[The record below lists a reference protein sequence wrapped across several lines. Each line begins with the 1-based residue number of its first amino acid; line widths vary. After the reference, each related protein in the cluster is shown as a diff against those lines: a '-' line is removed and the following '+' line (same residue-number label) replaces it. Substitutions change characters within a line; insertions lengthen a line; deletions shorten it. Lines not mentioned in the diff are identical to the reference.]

1 MSNEVND
8 FDIDAALESGDP
20 ELIEKALAAA
30 GESDI
35 YAEQDEAEA
44 DDDGFSLSEKAAKP
58 DAKNDDAGD
67 GEGDGETSGH
77 DEDDNAPKVVKSK
90 DGKHEIPYSV
100 LEYERQQRKQLEQQ
114 LMDMQQ
120 EREQLQANYQQ
131 TESALNNVKTKLE
144 QQGADVEEMF
154 ANPDDITEKQWAEIE
169 EDYGVLGKMMKKLIS
184 QQQSNFQQIQQA
196 APAAAVDPNN
206 DLQQALNSNPDLI
219 QWMENDP
226 DRWAQ
231 AKLFDNELR
240 KSPEWQNRTAA
251 ERFAHVVQQTKQ
263 AFGEKPQSP
272 ADRAKQIIDK
282 TEQAAPDSLSDLG
295 QAPVRVKNDT
305 EALKDMTPEQ
315 LEDAMAKMSPAQLDA
330 LFAQGF

>member
-1 MSNEVND
+1 MSNQVND

-20 ELIEKALAAA
+20 ELIDKALAAA
-30 GESDI
+30 AEGDI

-44 DDDGFSLSEKAAKP
+44 GNDGFSLSDKSAKK
-58 DAKNDDAGD
+58 DSDDGKSDGD
-67 GEGDGETSGH
+67 TSGH

-114 LMDMQQ
+114 LMEMQQ
-120 EREQLQANYQQ
+120 EREQLQASYQQ
-131 TESALNNVKTKLE
+131 TESALNNVKAKLE

-169 EDYGVLGKMMKKLIS
+169 EDYGVLGKMMKKLII
-184 QQQSNFQQIQQA
+184 QQQSNVQQIQQA
-196 APAAAVDPNN
+196 GAEAGPDFNQE
-206 DLQQALNSNPDLI
+206 LQQALDANPELL
-219 QWMENDP
+219 QWRDSDT
-226 DRWAQ
+226 DRWTEA
-231 AKLFDNELR
+231 LRLDNELR
-240 KSPEWQNRTAA
+240 KLPEWQSRTTA

-263 AFGEKPQSP
+263 AFGDPLQ
-272 ADRAKQIIDK
+272 RAKKIIDK

-295 QAPVRVKNDT
+295 QAPVRVKNDI
-305 EALKDMTPEQ
+305 EALKDMTPAQ
-315 LEDAMAKMSPAQLDA
+315 LEDAMAKMTPAQLDD

>member
-30 GESDI
+30 GEGDI

-44 DDDGFSLSEKAAKP
+44 DNDGFSFGEKGAKP

-67 GEGDGETSGH
+67 GKSDGDTSGH

-114 LMDMQQ
+114 LIERQQ
-120 EREQLQANYQQ
+120 EIEQLQASYQK
-131 TESALNNVKTKLE
+131 TESALNNVKTRLE

-169 EDYGVLGKMMKKLIS
+169 EDYGVLGKMMKTLIT
-184 QQQSNFQQIQQA
+184 QQQANVQQIQQA
-196 APAAAVDPNN
+196 APTAAVDPSN
-206 DLQQALNSNPDLI
+206 DLQQALNANPELL
-219 QWMENDP
+219 QWRDSDA
-226 DRWAQ
+226 DRWTEA
-231 AKLFDNELR
+231 LRLDTELR
-240 KSPEWQNRTAA
+240 ELPEWQNRTTA

-263 AFGEKPQSP
+263 AFGDPLQ
-272 ADRAKQIIDK
+272 RAKKIIDK

-295 QAPVRVKNDT
+295 QAPVRVKNDV

-315 LEDAMAKMSPAQLDA
+315 LEDAMAKMSPAQLDE

>member
-1 MSNEVND
+1 
-8 FDIDAALESGDP
+8 
-20 ELIEKALAAA
+20 
-30 GESDI
+30 
-35 YAEQDEAEA
+35 
-44 DDDGFSLSEKAAKP
+44 
-58 DAKNDDAGD
+58 
-67 GEGDGETSGH
+67 
-77 DEDDNAPKVVKSK
+77 
-90 DGKHEIPYSV
+90 
-100 LEYERQQRKQLEQQ
+100 
-114 LMDMQQ
+114 
-120 EREQLQANYQQ
+120 
-131 TESALNNVKTKLE
+131 VKTKLE

-184 QQQSNFQQIQQA
+184 QQQSNVQQIEQA
-196 APAAAVDPNN
+196 APAADVDPNN
-206 DLQQALNSNPDLI
+206 DLQQALNANPELM
-219 QWMENDP
+219 QWRDGDIN
-226 DRWAQ
+226 RWTEA
-231 AKLFDNELR
+231 LRLDNELR
-240 KSPEWQNRTAA
+240 ESPDWKNRPTT

-295 QAPVRVKNDT
+295 QAPVRVKNDI

>member
-35 YAEQDEAEA
+35 YAEQDEAKA
-44 DDDGFSLSEKAAKP
+44 DDDGFSLSEKAEKP
-58 DAKNDDAGD
+58 DAKNDDVGD
-67 GEGDGETSGH
+67 GEGDGDTSGH
-77 DEDDNAPKVVKSK
+77 DEDDNAQKVVKSK

-100 LEYERQQRKQLEQQ
+100 LEYERQQRQQLEQQ
-114 LMDMQQ
+114 LIERQQ
-120 EREQLQANYQQ
+120 EIEQLQTSYQK

-184 QQQSNFQQIQQA
+184 QQQSNVQQIEQA
-196 APAAAVDPNN
+196 APAADVDPNN
-206 DLQQALNSNPDLI
+206 DLQQALNANPELM
-219 QWMENDP
+219 QWRDGDIN
-226 DRWAQ
+226 RWTEA
-231 AKLFDNELR
+231 LRLDNELR
-240 KSPEWQNRTAA
+240 ESPDWKNRPTT

-295 QAPVRVKNDT
+295 QAPVRVKNDI